1 MGLIGGLKN
10 RILGRRD
17 DLGDI
22 RSHVLGEEPFE
33 REYPGR
39 GSAMEDEGFGPK
51 EVPELPEAVPRGG
64 FGEPRYGERFGREP
78 IAMEEREPI
87 AMEREPS
94 DSGKYELM
102 DRLNI
107 IEAQLSAIR
116 SQTETINERLKN
128 LEMKLTGRRY

>member
-10 RILGRRD
+10 RLLGRREE
-17 DLGDI
+17 LGDI

-33 REYPGR
+33 REYPGTR
-39 GSAMEDEGFGPK
+39 PEEDEGFGPR
-51 EVPELPEAVPRGG
+51 EVPELPEASPRG
-64 FGEPRYGERFGREP
+64 FGERYGERFGREP

-87 AMEREPS
+87 AMEREPQS
-94 DSGKYELM
+94 SGSYELM
-102 DRLNI
+102 DRLKM